1 MLFLLLVTTANALCL
16 AAPRP
21 AMPVMKLRGG
31 VTGVDPTIL
40 AKTVYTLG
48 IVKAVT
54 FSMAPERSTKKLCN
68 TEPSAVGIQTFKH
81 RAMVMGM
88 IITMSLCALWG
99 MPPGMAVACGWAPY
113 FCTQGARIVNGKYP
127 MKKLFKLLLNVALAA
142 VSYTDLGGKAWIAML
157 MFATIVALQ
166 GVPALYAPAS
176 VLSRGIF
183 GKVTDKAT
191 DSEKGLV
198 KLWGGTMAS
207 LAVLTASLALGKS
220 ALESVAYSLALQT
233 AVQFES
239 LFVSKGTM
247 ASDLKPWYV
256 KMVLSS
262 KSITCDF
269 GMVPL
274 TLMALIFL
282 GML

>member
-1 MLFLLLVTTANALCL
+1 
-16 AAPRP
+16 
-21 AMPVMKLRGG
+21 
-31 VTGVDPTIL
+31 
-40 AKTVYTLG
+40 
-48 IVKAVT
+48 
-54 FSMAPERSTKKLCN
+54 
-68 TEPSAVGIQTFKH
+68 
-81 RAMVMGM
+81 
-88 IITMSLCALWG
+88 
-99 MPPGMAVACGWAPY
+99 
-113 FCTQGARIVNGKYP
+113 
-127 MKKLFKLLLNVALAA
+127 
-142 VSYTDLGGKAWIAML
+142 ML

-176 VLSRGIF
+176 VLSCGVF

-198 KLWGGTMAS
+198 KLWGGAS
-207 LAVLTASLALGKS
+207 RREVDASYRMRPPSRASFQRRGHRPWPCLYSAEPADLVP
-220 ALESVAYSLALQT
+220 ALEQAMCANVSRRHHGVIGCPHRQPRPWKERARVSCLFARAADRRSVR
-233 AVQFES
+233 VS